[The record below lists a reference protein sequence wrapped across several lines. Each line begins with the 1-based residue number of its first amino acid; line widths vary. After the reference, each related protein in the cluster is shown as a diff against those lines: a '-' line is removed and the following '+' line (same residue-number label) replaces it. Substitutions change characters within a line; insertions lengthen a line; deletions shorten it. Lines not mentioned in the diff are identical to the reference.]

1 VNLDASVSFIRLDV
15 PPPTPQHPMISYL
28 KGIAIQIQTPANNK
42 TILILEVD
50 RIGYELQVP
59 QRMIMEVVLNA
70 ELQVFTHQ
78 QVREDGISLYGFS
91 SAAERDLFRQL
102 ISVSG
107 VGASLA
113 IALLDKLGL
122 ADTVSAIV
130 TSNIQRLSTAPGVG
144 KKTAERLALEL
155 RSKLG
160 QWRIAAGLNES
171 LPLTNLNPTMQA
183 EVEMT
188 LLALG
193 YTNDEIL
200 HALQAIGQD
209 SLMVKSPNI
218 EDWLRLAI
226 ASIS

>member
-1 VNLDASVSFIRLDV
+1 
-15 PPPTPQHPMISYL
+15 MIGYL
-28 KGIAIQIQTPANNK
+28 KGTAIQIQTPASNR
-42 TILILEVD
+42 TMLVVEVHGV
-50 RIGYELQVP
+50 GYELQIP
-59 QRMIMEVVLNA
+59 QRMMMEVVLGE

-78 QVREDGISLYGFS
+78 QVREDQISFYGFS

-122 ADTVSAIV
+122 ADTVQAIV
-130 TSNIQRLSTAPGVG
+130 SSNIQRLSTAPGVG

-160 QWRIAAGLNES
+160 QWRIASGLSES
-171 LPLTNLNPTMQA
+171 LPIASLNQTMQA

-193 YTNDEIL
+193 YTNDEIR
-200 HALQAIGQD
+200 HGLQAISQD
-209 SLMVKSPNI
+209 SLMVKSQNI

-226 ASIS
+226 ASIE

>member
-1 VNLDASVSFIRLDV
+1 
-15 PPPTPQHPMISYL
+15 MISYL
-28 KGIAIQIQTPANNK
+28 KGIAIQIQTPTNNK
-42 TILILEVD
+42 TILVLEVNQV
-50 RIGYELQVP
+50 GYELQVP
-59 QRMIMEVVLNA
+59 QRMIGEVILSA
-70 ELQVFTHQ
+70 EIQVFTHQ
-78 QVREDGISLYGFS
+78 QVREDLISMYGFS

-160 QWRIAAGLNES
+160 QWRIAAGLSES
-171 LPLTNLNPTMQA
+171 LPLTSLNPTMQA

-193 YTNDEIL
+193 YTNDEIRQ
-200 HALQAIGQD
+200 ALQAISQD

>member
-1 VNLDASVSFIRLDV
+1 
-15 PPPTPQHPMISYL
+15 MISYL
-28 KGIAIQIQTPANNK
+28 KGTAIGILTPTNNR
-42 TILILEVD
+42 TILILEVNGV
-50 RIGYELQVP
+50 GYELQVP
-59 QRMIMEVVLNA
+59 QRTIAEIEIATEV
-70 ELQVFTHQ
+70 QIFTHQ
-78 QVREDGISLYGFS
+78 QLREEQLSIYGFT

-122 ADTVSAIV
+122 ADTVQAIV
-130 TSNIQRLSTAPGVG
+130 TSNIQRLATAPGVG

-160 QWRIAAGLNES
+160 QWRVAAGLTAAT
-171 LPLTNLNPTMQA
+171 PIADLNQTMQA

-188 LLALG
+188 MLALG
-193 YTNDEIL
+193 YTNDEI
-200 HALQAIGQD
+200 HQALLAIGQD
-209 SLMVKSPNI
+209 SLMVKSQNI

-226 ASIS
+226 ASIE

>member
-1 VNLDASVSFIRLDV
+1 
-15 PPPTPQHPMISYL
+15 MISYL

-42 TILILEVD
+42 TMLILEVD

-91 SAAERDLFRQL
+91 CAAERDLFRQL

-160 QWRIAAGLNES
+160 QWRISAGLSES

>member
-1 VNLDASVSFIRLDV
+1 
-15 PPPTPQHPMISYL
+15 MISYL
-28 KGIAIQIQTPANNK
+28 KGIAIQIQTP
-42 TILILEVD
+42 TSTRSILVLEVNQ
-50 RIGYELQVP
+50 IGYELQIP
-59 QRMIMEVVLNA
+59 QRLVLEVVMNEA
-70 ELQVFTHQ
+70 IQVFTHQ
-78 QVREDGISLYGFS
+78 QVREDAISLYGFS

-160 QWRIAAGLNES
+160 QWRVASGLSES
-171 LPLTNLNPTMQA
+171 LPLTSLNATMQA

-193 YTNDEIL
+193 YTNDEI
-200 HALQAIGQD
+200 HQALQAISQD

-226 ASIS
+226 SCLQ

>member
-1 VNLDASVSFIRLDV
+1 
-15 PPPTPQHPMISYL
+15 MISYL
-28 KGIAIQIQTPANNK
+28 KGIATQIQTPSN
-42 TILILEVD
+42 TRSILILEVNG
-50 RIGYELQVP
+50 IGYELQIP
-59 QRMIMEVVLNA
+59 QHMTLAVGLNS
-70 ELQVFTHQ
+70 EIQVFVHQ
-78 QVREDGISLYGFS
+78 QVREDSITLYGFI

-122 ADTVSAIV
+122 ADTVAAIV
-130 TSNIQRLSTAPGVG
+130 TSNITRLATAPGVG

-160 QWRIAAGLNES
+160 QWRVDSGLLES
-171 LPLTNLNPTMQA
+171 LPLTSLNPTMQA

-193 YTNDEIL
+193 YTNAEIH
-200 HALQAIGQD
+200 HALQAISQD
-209 SLMVKSPNI
+209 SLMVKSPNV

-226 ASIS
+226 SSLQ

>member
-1 VNLDASVSFIRLDV
+1 
-15 PPPTPQHPMISYL
+15 MISYL
-28 KGIAIQIQTPANNK
+28 KGIAIQIQSPSNNK

-50 RIGYELQVP
+50 RVGYELQVP
-59 QRMIMEVVLNA
+59 QRMIMEVLINT
-70 ELQVFTHQ
+70 EIQVFTHQ
-78 QVREDGISLYGFS
+78 QVREDAISLYGFN

-160 QWRIAAGLNES
+160 QWRIAAGLSES

-200 HALQAIGQD
+200 HALHAIGQD

>member
-1 VNLDASVSFIRLDV
+1 
-15 PPPTPQHPMISYL
+15 MISYL
-28 KGIAIQIQTPANNK
+28 KGTAIEILTPPNNR
-42 TILILEVD
+42 TILILEVNGV
-50 RIGYELQVP
+50 GYEVQVP
-59 QRMIMEVVLNA
+59 QRTIAEIVPNA
-70 ELQVFTHQ
+70 EIQIFTHQ
-78 QVREDGISLYGFS
+78 QMREEQIAIYGFS

-122 ADTVSAIV
+122 VDTVQAIV

-155 RSKLG
+155 RGKLG
-160 QWRIAAGLNES
+160 QWRIASGLS
-171 LPLTNLNPTMQA
+171 ADLPLTSLNQTMQA

-188 LLALG
+188 MLALG
-193 YTNDEIL
+193 YTNDEI
-200 HALQAIGQD
+200 HQALQAIGRD
-209 SLMVKSPNI
+209 SLMVKSQNI

-226 ASIS
+226 ASIE

>member
-1 VNLDASVSFIRLDV
+1 
-15 PPPTPQHPMISYL
+15 MISYL
-28 KGIAIQIQTPANNK
+28 KGIAIQIQTP
-42 TILILEVD
+42 TSTRSILVLEVNQ
-50 RIGYELQVP
+50 IGYELQIP
-59 QRMIMEVVLNA
+59 QRLVLEVVMNEA
-70 ELQVFTHQ
+70 TQVFTHQ
-78 QVREDGISLYGFS
+78 QVREDAISLYGFS

-160 QWRIAAGLNES
+160 QWRVASGLSES
-171 LPLTNLNPTMQA
+171 LPLTSLNATMQA

-193 YTNDEIL
+193 YTNDEI
-200 HALQAIGQD
+200 HQALQAISQD

-226 ASIS
+226 SCLQ

>member
-1 VNLDASVSFIRLDV
+1 MQIPSR
-15 PPPTPQHPMISYL
+15 T
-28 KGIAIQIQTPANNK
+28 IQE
-42 TILILEVD
+42 LELE
-50 RIGYELQVP
+50 REI
-59 QRMIMEVVLNA
+59 
-70 ELQVFTHQ
+70 QVFTHQ
-78 QVREDGISLYGFS
+78 QVGEDKVALYGFG

-107 VGASLA
+107 VGASIA

-122 ADTVSAIV
+122 NDLVQSIV
-130 TSNIQRLSTAPGVG
+130 TSNIQQLSTAPGVG

-160 QWRIAAGLNES
+160 QWREASGLSAIAPIAS
-171 LPLTNLNPTMQA
+171 LNPNLQA

-193 YTNDEIL
+193 YTNAEIGK
-200 HALQAIGQD
+200 ALQAISQD
-209 SLMVKSPNI
+209 SLIVKSHQI

-226 ASIS
+226 ASIE

>member
-1 VNLDASVSFIRLDV
+1 
-15 PPPTPQHPMISYL
+15 MINYL
-28 KGIAIQIQTPANNK
+28 KGIAIEIQTPTSTRTN
-42 TILILEVD
+42 LILDVNQV
-50 RIGYELQVP
+50 GYELQIP
-59 QRMIMEVVLNA
+59 QRMIIEVKIDI
-70 ELQVFTHQ
+70 EIKVFTHQ
-78 QVREDGISLYGFS
+78 QVREDSISLYGFS
-91 SAAERDLFRQL
+91 SASERDLFRQL

-122 ADTVSAIV
+122 ADTVNAIV

-155 RSKLG
+155 RTKLG
-160 QWRIAAGLNES
+160 QWRVAAGLS
-171 LPLTNLNPTMQA
+171 ATLPMANLNPSIQA

-193 YTNDEIL
+193 YTHDEICV
-200 HALQAIGQD
+200 ALQAIAQD
-209 SLMVKSPNI
+209 SLISKSSNI

-226 ASIS
+226 ANMG

>member
-1 VNLDASVSFIRLDV
+1 
-15 PPPTPQHPMISYL
+15 MISYL
-28 KGIAIQIQTPANNK
+28 KGIAIQIQTPANNRS
-42 TILILEVD
+42 ILILEVNG
-50 RIGYELQVP
+50 IGYELQIP
-59 QRMIMEVVLNA
+59 QRMILEVVLNN
-70 ELQVFTHQ
+70 EIQVFAHQ
-78 QVREDGISLYGFS
+78 QVREDSMSLYGFS

-160 QWRIAAGLNES
+160 QWRVASGLLEA
-171 LPLTNLNPTMQA
+171 LPLTSLNPTMQA

-193 YTNDEIL
+193 YSNEEIQQ
-200 HALQAIGQD
+200 ALQAISQD

-226 ASIS
+226 SSIQ

>member
-1 VNLDASVSFIRLDV
+1 
-15 PPPTPQHPMISYL
+15 MIAYL
-28 KGIAIQIQTPANNK
+28 KGTAIEIQTPTNNR
-42 TILILEVD
+42 TILVLEVNGV
-50 RIGYELQVP
+50 GYELQVP
-59 QRMIMEVVLNA
+59 RRTIESIVLNA
-70 ELQVFTHQ
+70 EIQIFTHQ
-78 QVREDGISLYGFS
+78 QLREEQMSIYGFS

-122 ADTVSAIV
+122 ADTVQAIV
-130 TSNIQRLSTAPGVG
+130 SSNIQRLSTAPGVG

-155 RSKLG
+155 RGKLG
-160 QWRIAAGLNES
+160 QWRIASGLSES
-171 LPLTNLNPTMQA
+171 LPLTSLNQSMQA

-193 YTNDEIL
+193 YTNDEIR
-200 HALQAIGQD
+200 HALQAISQD
-209 SLMVKSPNI
+209 SLMVKSQNI

-226 ASIS
+226 ASTE

>member
-1 VNLDASVSFIRLDV
+1 
-15 PPPTPQHPMISYL
+15 MISYL
-28 KGIAIQIQTPANNK
+28 KGTAIQIQTPTSNRA
-42 TILILEVD
+42 ILVLEVNQV
-50 RIGYELQVP
+50 GYELQVP
-59 QRMIMEVVLNA
+59 HRMGLEVILNA

-78 QVREDGISLYGFS
+78 QVREDSISLYGFG

-160 QWRIAAGLNES
+160 QWRVDSGLSES
-171 LPLTNLNPTMQA
+171 LPLASLNATMQA

-193 YTNDEIL
+193 YTNDEIRQ
-200 HALQAIGQD
+200 ALQAISQD

-226 ASIS
+226 SSIA

>member
-1 VNLDASVSFIRLDV
+1 
-15 PPPTPQHPMISYL
+15 MISYL
-28 KGIAIQIQTPANNK
+28 KGTAIQIQTPTSNR
-42 TILILEVD
+42 TILVLEVNQ
-50 RIGYELQVP
+50 IGYELQVP
-59 QRMIMEVVLNA
+59 QRLGLEVVMNA
-70 ELQVFTHQ
+70 EVQIFTHQ
-78 QVREDGISLYGFS
+78 QVREDSISLYGFG

-102 ISVSG
+102 VSVSG

-160 QWRIAAGLNES
+160 QWRVASGLSES
-171 LPLTNLNPTMQA
+171 LPLTSLNATMQA

-193 YTNDEIL
+193 YTNDEI
-200 HALQAIGQD
+200 HQALQAISQD
-209 SLMVKSPNI
+209 SLMAKSPNV

>member
-1 VNLDASVSFIRLDV
+1 
-15 PPPTPQHPMISYL
+15 MISYL
-28 KGIAIQIQTPANNK
+28 KGTAIQIQTPTNNRA
-42 TILILEVD
+42 ILVLEVNQV
-50 RIGYELQVP
+50 GYELQVP
-59 QRMIMEVVLNA
+59 QRMIMEVAIDA
-70 ELQVFTHQ
+70 EIQVFTHQ
-78 QVREDGISLYGFS
+78 QVREDAISLYGFN

-160 QWRIAAGLNES
+160 QWRVASGLSES
-171 LPLTNLNPTMQA
+171 LPLASLNQTMQA

-193 YTNDEIL
+193 YTNDEIRQ
-200 HALQAIGQD
+200 ALQAISQD
-209 SLMVKSPNI
+209 SLMVKSQNI

-226 ASIS
+226 SSIQ

>member
-1 VNLDASVSFIRLDV
+1 
-15 PPPTPQHPMISYL
+15 MISYL
-28 KGIAIQIQTPANNK
+28 KGIAIQIQTPTNNRS
-42 TILILEVD
+42 ILVLEVNQ
-50 RIGYELQVP
+50 IGYELQVP
-59 QRMIMEVVLNA
+59 QRMILTVVLNA
-70 ELQVFTHQ
+70 EIQVFTHQ
-78 QVREDGISLYGFS
+78 QVREDSISLYGFS

-160 QWRIAAGLNES
+160 QWRIASGLSES
-171 LPLTNLNPTMQA
+171 LPLTSLNATMQA

-193 YTNDEIL
+193 YTNDEIH
-200 HALQAIGQD
+200 HALQAISQD
-209 SLMVKSPNI
+209 SLMVKSQNI

-226 ASIS
+226 ASIE

>member
-1 VNLDASVSFIRLDV
+1 
-15 PPPTPQHPMISYL
+15 MISYL
-28 KGIAIQIQTPANNK
+28 KGIAVQTQTPSTTK
-42 TILILEVD
+42 SILVLDVNHV
-50 RIGYELQVP
+50 GYELQVP
-59 QRMIMEVVLNA
+59 QRMILGLVMNA
-70 ELQVFTHQ
+70 EIQIFTHQ
-78 QVREDGISLYGFS
+78 QVREDQISLYGFS

-122 ADTVSAIV
+122 ADTVAAIV
-130 TSNIQRLSTAPGVG
+130 TSNIQQLSSAPGVG

-160 QWRIAAGLNES
+160 QWRIASGLSES
-171 LPLTNLNPTMQA
+171 LPLTSLDTTMQA

-193 YTNDEIL
+193 YTNDEIR
-200 HALQAIGQD
+200 HALQAISQD
-209 SLMVKSPNI
+209 SLMIKSQNI

-226 ASIS
+226 ASIA

>member
-1 VNLDASVSFIRLDV
+1 
-15 PPPTPQHPMISYL
+15 MISYL
-28 KGIAIQIQTPANNK
+28 KGTAIQIQTPTN
-42 TILILEVD
+42 TRSILVLEVNQV
-50 RIGYELQVP
+50 GYELQVP
-59 QRMIMEVVLNA
+59 QRMIMEVA
-70 ELQVFTHQ
+70 IDTEIQVFTHQ
-78 QVREDGISLYGFS
+78 QVREDSISLYGFS

-160 QWRIAAGLNES
+160 QWRVASGLSES
-171 LPLTNLNPTMQA
+171 LPLTSLNSTMQA

-193 YTNDEIL
+193 YTNDEI
-200 HALQAIGQD
+200 HQALQAISQD

-226 ASIS
+226 SSLQ

>member
-1 VNLDASVSFIRLDV
+1 
-15 PPPTPQHPMISYL
+15 MISYL
-28 KGIAIQIQTPANNK
+28 KGIAVQIQTPTN
-42 TILILEVD
+42 TRSILILEVNG
-50 RIGYELQVP
+50 IGYELQIP
-59 QRMIMEVVLNA
+59 QRMVLEVVLNT
-70 ELQVFTHQ
+70 ELLVFAHQ
-78 QVREDGISLYGFS
+78 QVREDSMTLYGFS

-160 QWRIAAGLNES
+160 QWRVASGLMEA
-171 LPLTNLNPTMQA
+171 LPLTSLNPTMQA

-193 YTNDEIL
+193 YSNDEIH
-200 HALQAIGQD
+200 HALQAISQD

-226 ASIS
+226 ASIQ

>member
-1 VNLDASVSFIRLDV
+1 
-15 PPPTPQHPMISYL
+15 MISYL
-28 KGIAIQIQTPANNK
+28 KGQIIQIQTVTNNR
-42 TILILEVD
+42 TVLILEVNN
-50 RIGYELQVP
+50 IGYEMQIP
-59 QRMIMEVVLNA
+59 SRTIREFDLNQ
-70 ELQVFTHQ
+70 ERQIFTHQ
-78 QVREDGISLYGFS
+78 QVSEDKVALYGFG

-107 VGASLA
+107 VGASIA

-122 ADTVSAIV
+122 SDLVQAIV
-130 TSNIQRLSTAPGVG
+130 TSNIQQLATAPGVG

-160 QWRIAAGLNES
+160 QWREASGLSAIEPIAS
-171 LPLTNLNPTMQA
+171 LNPNLQT

-193 YTNDEIL
+193 YTNAEIGK
-200 HALQAIGQD
+200 ALQAISQD
-209 SLMVKSPNI
+209 SLIVKSPHV

-226 ASIS
+226 ASIE

>member
-1 VNLDASVSFIRLDV
+1 
-15 PPPTPQHPMISYL
+15 MIAYL
-28 KGIAIQIQTPANNK
+28 KGTAIEIQTPTNNR
-42 TILILEVD
+42 TMLILEVNGV
-50 RIGYELQVP
+50 GYELQVP
-59 QRMIMEVVLNA
+59 HRTIESIVPNA
-70 ELQVFTHQ
+70 EIQIFTHQ
-78 QVREDGISLYGFS
+78 QLREEQMSIYGFS

-122 ADTVSAIV
+122 ADTVQAIV
-130 TSNIQRLSTAPGVG
+130 SSNIQRLSTAPGVG

-160 QWRIAAGLNES
+160 QWRIASGLSES
-171 LPLTNLNPTMQA
+171 LPLTSLNQSMQA

-193 YTNDEIL
+193 YTNDEIR
-200 HALQAIGQD
+200 HALQAISQD
-209 SLMVKSPNI
+209 SLMVKSQNI

-226 ASIS
+226 ASTE

>member
-1 VNLDASVSFIRLDV
+1 
-15 PPPTPQHPMISYL
+15 MISYL
-28 KGIAIQIQTPANNK
+28 KGIAIQIQTPTNNRS
-42 TILILEVD
+42 ILVLEVNQ
-50 RIGYELQVP
+50 IGYELQVP
-59 QRMIMEVVLNA
+59 QRMILTVVLNA

-78 QVREDGISLYGFS
+78 QVREDSISLYGFS

-160 QWRIAAGLNES
+160 QWRIASGLSES
-171 LPLTNLNPTMQA
+171 LPLTSLNATMQA

-193 YTNDEIL
+193 YTNDEIH
-200 HALQAIGQD
+200 HALQAISQD
-209 SLMVKSPNI
+209 SLMVKSQNI

-226 ASIS
+226 ASIE

>member
-1 VNLDASVSFIRLDV
+1 MEILT
-15 PPPTPQHPMISYL
+15 PTH
-28 KGIAIQIQTPANNK
+28 NR
-42 TILILEVD
+42 TILILEVNGV
-50 RIGYELQVP
+50 GYELQVP
-59 QRMIMEVVLNA
+59 QHTIA
-70 ELQVFTHQ
+70 EIVPHAEIQIFTHQ
-78 QVREDGISLYGFS
+78 QMREEQMAIYGFS

-122 ADTVSAIV
+122 ADTVQAIV

-160 QWRIAAGLNES
+160 QWRIAAGLSES
-171 LPLTNLNPTMQA
+171 VPLTSLNQTMQA

-193 YTNDEIL
+193 YTNEEIRQ
-200 HALQAIGQD
+200 ALRAISQD
-209 SLMVKSPNI
+209 SLMVKSQNI

-226 ASIS
+226 ASIE

>member
-1 VNLDASVSFIRLDV
+1 
-15 PPPTPQHPMISYL
+15 MISYL
-28 KGIAIQIQTPANNK
+28 KGTAIQIQTPANNR
-42 TILILEVD
+42 TILVLEVNH
-50 RIGYELQVP
+50 IGYELQVP
-59 QRMIMEVVLNA
+59 QRMAIETA
-70 ELQVFTHQ
+70 IDTEIQVFTHQ
-78 QVREDGISLYGFS
+78 QVREDAISLYGFS

-130 TSNIQRLSTAPGVG
+130 TSNIQRLATAPGVG

-160 QWRIAAGLNES
+160 QWRVTSGLSES
-171 LPLTNLNPTMQA
+171 LPLTSLNATMQA

-193 YTNDEIL
+193 YSNDEIRQ
-200 HALQAIGQD
+200 ALQAISQD
-209 SLMVKSPNI
+209 SLMVKSQNI

-226 ASIS
+226 ASIQ

>member
-1 VNLDASVSFIRLDV
+1 
-15 PPPTPQHPMISYL
+15 MISYL
-28 KGIAIQIQTPANNK
+28 KGIAIQIQTPANNRS
-42 TILILEVD
+42 ILILEVNG
-50 RIGYELQVP
+50 IGYELQIP
-59 QRMIMEVVLNA
+59 QRMILEVVLNS
-70 ELQVFTHQ
+70 ELQVFAHQ
-78 QVREDGISLYGFS
+78 QVREDSMSLYGFS

-160 QWRIAAGLNES
+160 QWRVASGLIEA
-171 LPLTNLNPTMQA
+171 LPLTSLNPTMQA

-193 YTNDEIL
+193 YSNDEIH
-200 HALQAIGQD
+200 HALQAISQD
-209 SLMVKSPNI
+209 SLMVKSPNV

-226 ASIS
+226 ASIQ

>member
-1 VNLDASVSFIRLDV
+1 
-15 PPPTPQHPMISYL
+15 MISYL
-28 KGIAIQIQTPANNK
+28 KGTAIQIQTPTNNRA
-42 TILILEVD
+42 ILVLEVNQ
-50 RIGYELQVP
+50 IGYELQVP
-59 QRMIMEVVLNA
+59 QRLAVEIAIDTEI
-70 ELQVFTHQ
+70 QVFTHQ
-78 QVREDGISLYGFS
+78 QVREDAISLYGFS

-160 QWRIAAGLNES
+160 QWRVASGLSEA
-171 LPLTNLNPTMQA
+171 LPLTSLNATMQA

-193 YTNDEIL
+193 YTNDEIRQ
-200 HALQAIGQD
+200 ALQAISQD
-209 SLMVKSPNI
+209 SLMVKSQNI

-226 ASIS
+226 SSIQ

>member
-1 VNLDASVSFIRLDV
+1 
-15 PPPTPQHPMISYL
+15 MISYL
-28 KGIAIQIQTPANNK
+28 KGIAIQIQTPANNRS
-42 TILILEVD
+42 ILILEVNG
-50 RIGYELQVP
+50 IGYELQIP
-59 QRMIMEVVLNA
+59 QRMILEVVLSS
-70 ELQVFTHQ
+70 EIQVFAHQ
-78 QVREDGISLYGFS
+78 QVREDSMSLYGFS

-160 QWRIAAGLNES
+160 QWRVASGLLET
-171 LPLTNLNPTMQA
+171 LPLTSLNPTMQA

-193 YTNDEIL
+193 YSNEEIQQ
-200 HALQAIGQD
+200 ALQAISQD
-209 SLMVKSPNI
+209 SLMVKSPNV

-226 ASIS
+226 SSIQ

>member
-1 VNLDASVSFIRLDV
+1 
-15 PPPTPQHPMISYL
+15 MISYL
-28 KGIAIQIQTPANNK
+28 RGTAIEILTPTNNR
-42 TILILEVD
+42 TILILEVNGV
-50 RIGYELQVP
+50 GYELQVP
-59 QRMIMEVVLNA
+59 QRTIAEIVLNA
-70 ELQVFTHQ
+70 EIQIFTHQ
-78 QVREDGISLYGFS
+78 QMREEQIAIYGFS
-91 SAAERDLFRQL
+91 TAAERDLFRQL

-122 ADTVSAIV
+122 ADTVQAIV

-160 QWRIAAGLNES
+160 QWRIASGLS
-171 LPLTNLNPTMQA
+171 ADLPLTSLNQTMQA

-188 LLALG
+188 MLALG
-193 YTNDEIL
+193 YTNDEIRQ
-200 HALQAIGQD
+200 ALQAISQD
-209 SLMVKSPNI
+209 SLMVKSQNI

-226 ASIS
+226 ASIH

>member
-1 VNLDASVSFIRLDV
+1 
-15 PPPTPQHPMISYL
+15 MISYL
-28 KGIAIQIQTPANNK
+28 KGTAVQTQTPSTTRSILVLDVNN
-42 TILILEVD
+42 V
-50 RIGYELQVP
+50 GYELQVP
-59 QRMIMEVVLNA
+59 QRMILALVMNA
-70 ELQVFTHQ
+70 EIQVFTHQ
-78 QVREDGISLYGFS
+78 QVREDQISLYGFS

-122 ADTVSAIV
+122 ADTVAAIV
-130 TSNIQRLSTAPGVG
+130 TSNIQQLSAAPGVG

-160 QWRIAAGLNES
+160 QWRIASGLSES
-171 LPLTNLNPTMQA
+171 LPLTSLNATMQA

-193 YTNDEIL
+193 YTNDEIRY
-200 HALQAIGQD
+200 ALQAISQD
-209 SLMVKSPNI
+209 SLIIKSQNI

-226 ASIS
+226 ASIA

>member
-1 VNLDASVSFIRLDV
+1 
-15 PPPTPQHPMISYL
+15 MISYL
-28 KGIAIQIQTPANNK
+28 KGIAIQIQTPSNNK

-50 RIGYELQVP
+50 RMGYELQIP
-59 QRMIMEVVLNA
+59 QRMMMEVDLNA
-70 ELQVFTHQ
+70 EIQVFTHQ
-78 QVREDGISLYGFS
+78 QVREDAISLYGFS

-130 TSNIQRLSTAPGVG
+130 TSNIQRLSTAPGIG

-160 QWRIAAGLNES
+160 QWRIASGLSES
-171 LPLTNLNPTMQA
+171 LPLTSLNATMQA

-193 YTNDEIL
+193 YTNDEIR
-200 HALQAIGQD
+200 HALQVISQD
-209 SLMVKSPNI
+209 SLMVKSQNI

-226 ASIS
+226 ASID

>member
-1 VNLDASVSFIRLDV
+1 
-15 PPPTPQHPMISYL
+15 MISYL
-28 KGIAIQIQTPANNK
+28 KGTAIQIQTPTTNRA
-42 TILILEVD
+42 ILVLEVNQV
-50 RIGYELQVP
+50 GYELQVP
-59 QRMIMEVVLNA
+59 QRMMMEVTIDT
-70 ELQVFTHQ
+70 EIQVFTHQ
-78 QVREDGISLYGFS
+78 QVREDSISLYGFS

-160 QWRIAAGLNES
+160 QWRVASGLSES
-171 LPLTNLNPTMQA
+171 LPLTSLNQTMQA

-193 YTNDEIL
+193 YTNDEIRQ
-200 HALQAIGQD
+200 ALQAISQD
-209 SLMVKSPNI
+209 SLMVKSQNI

-226 ASIS
+226 ASIQ

>member
-1 VNLDASVSFIRLDV
+1 
-15 PPPTPQHPMISYL
+15 MISYL
-28 KGIAIQIQTPANNK
+28 RGIAIQIQTANNRA
-42 TILILEVD
+42 ILVLDVNQV
-50 RIGYELQVP
+50 GYELQVP
-59 QRMIMEVVLNA
+59 QRMMLEVLPSQ
-70 ELQVFTHQ
+70 EIQVFTHQ
-78 QVREDGISLYGFS
+78 QVREDQISLYGFS

-160 QWRIAAGLNES
+160 QWRVTSGLSES
-171 LPLTNLNPTMQA
+171 LPLTSLNATMQA

-188 LLALG
+188 LLAMG
-193 YTNDEIL
+193 YTTDEI
-200 HALQAIGQD
+200 HQALQAISQD

-226 ASIS
+226 SSIA

>member
-1 VNLDASVSFIRLDV
+1 
-15 PPPTPQHPMISYL
+15 MISYL
-28 KGIAIQIQTPANNK
+28 KGIAIQIQTPTN
-42 TILILEVD
+42 TRSILILEVNG
-50 RIGYELQVP
+50 IGYELQIP
-59 QRMIMEVVLNA
+59 QRMTLEVILNS
-70 ELQVFTHQ
+70 ELLVFAHQ
-78 QVREDGISLYGFS
+78 QVREDLMTLYGFS

-160 QWRIAAGLNES
+160 QWRVASGLMEV
-171 LPLTNLNPTMQA
+171 LPLTSLNPTMQA

-193 YTNDEIL
+193 YSNDEIH
-200 HALQAIGQD
+200 HALQAISQD

-226 ASIS
+226 ASIQ

>member
-1 VNLDASVSFIRLDV
+1 
-15 PPPTPQHPMISYL
+15 MISYL
-28 KGIAIQIQTPANNK
+28 KGTAIQMQTPANNRA
-42 TILILEVD
+42 ILVLEVNQV
-50 RIGYELQVP
+50 GYELQVP
-59 QRMIMEVVLNA
+59 QRMILEVVPSQ
-70 ELQVFTHQ
+70 EIQVFTHQ
-78 QVREDGISLYGFS
+78 QVREDQISLYGFS

-160 QWRIAAGLNES
+160 QWRVASGLIEA
-171 LPLTNLNPTMQA
+171 LPLTSLNSTMQA

-193 YTNDEIL
+193 YTNDEIRQ
-200 HALQAIGQD
+200 ALQAISQD
-209 SLMVKSPNI
+209 SLMVKSQNI

-226 ASIS
+226 SSIA

>member
-1 VNLDASVSFIRLDV
+1 
-15 PPPTPQHPMISYL
+15 MISYL
-28 KGIAIQIQTPANNK
+28 KGTAIQIQTPTSTRA
-42 TILILEVD
+42 ILVLEVNQ
-50 RIGYELQVP
+50 IGYELQVP
-59 QRMIMEVVLNA
+59 QRMIMEVA
-70 ELQVFTHQ
+70 IESEIQVFTHQ
-78 QVREDGISLYGFS
+78 QVREDSISLYGFS

-160 QWRIAAGLNES
+160 QWRVASGLSES
-171 LPLTNLNPTMQA
+171 LPLTSLNPTMQA

-193 YTNDEIL
+193 YTNDEIRQ
-200 HALQAIGQD
+200 ALQAISQD
-209 SLMVKSPNI
+209 SLMVKSQNI

-226 ASIS
+226 ASIA

>member
-1 VNLDASVSFIRLDV
+1 
-15 PPPTPQHPMISYL
+15 MISYL
-28 KGIAIQIQTPANNK
+28 KGIAIHIQTPTSNRA
-42 TILILEVD
+42 ILVLEVNQV
-50 RIGYELQVP
+50 GYELQVP
-59 QRMIMEVVLNA
+59 QRMVLEVVAN
-70 ELQVFTHQ
+70 EEIQVFTHQ
-78 QVREDGISLYGFS
+78 QVREDSISLYGFS

-160 QWRIAAGLNES
+160 QWRVAAGLSES
-171 LPLTNLNPTMQA
+171 LPLTSLNATMQA

-193 YTNDEIL
+193 YTNDEIR

-209 SLMVKSPNI
+209 SLMVKSQNI

-226 ASIS
+226 ASIE

>member
-1 VNLDASVSFIRLDV
+1 
-15 PPPTPQHPMISYL
+15 MISYL
-28 KGIAIQIQTPANNK
+28 KGIATQIQTPTNNRS
-42 TILILEVD
+42 ILVLEVNQV
-50 RIGYELQVP
+50 GYELQVP
-59 QRMIMEVVLNA
+59 QRMALEVA
-70 ELQVFTHQ
+70 IDTQIQVYTHQ
-78 QVREDGISLYGFS
+78 QVREDSISLYGFS

-160 QWRIAAGLNES
+160 QWRIASGLSES
-171 LPLTNLNPTMQA
+171 LPLTSLNATMQA

-193 YTNDEIL
+193 YTNDEI
-200 HALQAIGQD
+200 HQALQAISQD

-226 ASIS
+226 SSLQ